1 MVNGYNM
8 NAIGDSLVVR
18 KGPFNNIVGFSGWS
32 VLVGITVP
40 GQTTG
45 TVSVTSDSN
54 IITGSGTNFTRR
66 FVQNSSI
73 IIDNQVFT
81 VYSVDSDSQI
91 TVVDPFTFS
100 IENSTFYAVSDSS
113 SKFSYEFRWSNDGVN
128 FSEYGELNDLN
139 EPGSLKYIITNS
151 NDIVYVDIKFTVDSL
166 VSDGSISLFD
176 SSIFIIQGSTTS
188 PELCHIACDDPFST
202 DGGAVIEVN
211 SSANTFNPYA
221 QNKSVNLYKQ
231 LNNIVSDM
239 FGHEVNYFRTEPD
252 IRTKD
257 VSLMEYSLHN
267 VVANKNI
274 KILVPD
280 NEFPEE
286 ANTFDIFGME
296 FAEFEVHIVH
306 DKFKNIFGDNIR
318 PRSKDYMFIPLINK
332 MYEISSVSIADEF
345 NAARSYWRIK
355 LVKYQDRSSVIKGDF
370 TEDITLG
377 IEDVFGE
384 EIKDEQV
391 SITKPEQYQTVSHVI
406 EDGVRSYISNSLKIV
421 DSNLTNNY
429 STISKNYY
437 DLSSVQYNQPAL
449 EYGSNSE
456 IKSGESLSVTMWFNP
471 KFKVSDTTT
480 YTMLGDSNPN
490 GFRLNLN
497 TTDVVS
503 ITNGVSKS
511 FNHNIIFDDKS
522 WYSIVLNVNNTYN
535 QISVTIFKLTEG
547 AHGVNTVASIYSG
560 TEPIPHNVEW
570 SYDNKFNLVGGS
582 LNVTNVRVFNK
593 PLDSTEHLNIIN
605 QYIVRDNQHALVIDN
620 AVPSLGYQRFKNAR

>member
-1 MVNGYNM
+1 M

-18 KGPFNNIVGFSGWS
+18 KGPFNNTVGFSGWNVLGGITIPDETVGLINAGVDNTQIIGLNTYFTRPFSTGSHILINGEILIIES
-32 VLVGITVP
+32 VLSDNELITSN
-40 GQTTG
+40 
-45 TVSVTSDSN
+45 TVSTTVLSSP
-54 IITGSGTNFTRR
+54 FHAAL
-66 FVQNSSI
+66 NSS
-73 IIDNQVFT
+73 NQ
-81 VYSVDSDSQI
+81 
-91 TVVDPFTFS
+91 
-100 IENSTFYAVSDSS
+100 
-113 SKFSYEFRWSNDGVN
+113 FSYEFRWSNDGVN
-128 FSEYGELNDLN
+128 FSEYVELNDLTN
-139 EPGSLKYIITNS
+139 PGSLKYIIADS
-151 NDIVYVDIKFTVDSL
+151 NNTLLVDIKVTVESIESGNTLHVLDSN
-166 VSDGSISLFD
+166 VFAIEGATINPD
-176 SSIFIIQGSTTS
+176 
-188 PELCHIACDDPFST
+188 ECHIACDDPFST
-202 DGGAVIEVN
+202 EGGAVIEVN
-211 SSANTFNPYA
+211 SNANTFNPYA

-391 SITKPEQYQTVSHVI
+391 STIKPEQYQTVSHVI
-406 EDGVRSYISNSLKIV
+406 EDGVRSYINNSLKIV

-429 STISKNYY
+429 ATISKNYY
-437 DLSSVQYNQPAL
+437 DLSAVQYNQPAL

-456 IKSGESLSVTMWFNP
+456 IKSGEGLSATMWFNP
-471 KFKVSDTTT
+471 KFKASDTTT
-480 YTMLGDSNPN
+480 YTMVGDSNTN
-490 GFRLNLN
+490 GFRLKLN
-497 TTDVVS
+497 TTDVISV
-503 ITNGVSKS
+503 TGGVVKT
-511 FNHNIIFDDKS
+511 FNHNIVFDDKS
-522 WYSIVLNVNNTYN
+522 WYSIVLNVNNLYN
-535 QISVTIFKLTEG
+535 QINVTIFKLVEG
-547 AHGVNTVASIYSG
+547 ANGVNTLSSVYSG
-560 TEPIPHNVEW
+560 TEPTSSIVEW

-582 LNVTNVRVFNK
+582 LNVTNVRIFNK
-593 PLDSTEHLNIIN
+593 PMDSTEYLNIIN
-605 QYIVRDNQHALVIDN
+605 QYVVRDNQHALVIDN